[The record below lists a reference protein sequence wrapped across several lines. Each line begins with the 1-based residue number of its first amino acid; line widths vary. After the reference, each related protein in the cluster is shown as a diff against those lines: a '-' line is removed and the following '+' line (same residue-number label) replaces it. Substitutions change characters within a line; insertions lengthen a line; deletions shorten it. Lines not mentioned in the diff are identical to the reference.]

1 MTIDNIEKAE
11 DFVKN
16 LKRSDNWVSNEEL
29 LTKLNDSYK
38 IILENGREDLL
49 AYLGVHF
56 SLYYI
61 DIGDYNKAWEFT
73 EIAKK
78 HAAEYENNER
88 LLDAIS
94 LQYRI
99 QQFLGNLEKAQ
110 EIVNEQIDIAYK
122 VNNIE
127 QLASAYYNQG
137 TLFHRQRLKND
148 AIEAFEKSIK
158 LMFKSKNSFYTALF
172 SIGYAGILL
181 DFNEIIKAEKP
192 LRFGLKIAKE
202 NNYLAPMA
210 LAFSNFGLLYEQQE
224 NEDKCIKSFK
234 KCIQLY
240 QQQQNTSGEITAKI
254 MLADAYVNFNKLK
267 EAEDILKQTIEFSE
281 RNGIKYNLIGIYE
294 ALSSLLEKQGNY
306 KESLSHYKKL
316 IQVKEEFLS
325 NETDKRIRNLETTKR
340 LDILKL
346 EKESAEK
353 MSTIKHDFLAN
364 MSHEIRTPINS
375 ILGICYL
382 LQQQSLNTIQEDYVN
397 RLKRSGEN
405 LLGIIN
411 DVLDISKIESGRME
425 LVSTEFSINTLLN
438 DVYNTLEPKANEKQ
452 LQFSIFKK
460 YKNDIQ
466 VSGDS
471 VRLYQV
477 LLNFISNA
485 IKFTSIGGVKVTIS
499 IKETINSSI
508 FLIFKIQDTGIGIA
522 KNKMNTIFE
531 RYEQADAT
539 IKTKFGGTGLG
550 LSISKKI
557 VELMNGIIDIKS
569 NLNKGTTFILTIPFN
584 ISTKETN
591 LNNISN
597 KIDTRLLDNKV
608 ILIADDNEENRLVAK
623 EILLSYNNTI
633 KIMEAC
639 DGNEVI
645 SLLFKKIPDILFI
658 DLDMPNLN
666 GIETTQQIR
675 KNRKYYKIKIIGN
688 TASLS
693 TFTDEEIKEIGFDGF
708 LQKPYNTYNLLKAI
722 ID

>member
-353 MSTIKHDFLAN
+353 D
-364 MSHEIRTPINS
+364 
-375 ILGICYL
+375 
-382 LQQQSLNTIQEDYVN
+382 VN
-397 RLKRSGEN
+397 H
-405 LLGIIN
+405 
-411 DVLDISKIESGRME
+411 
-425 LVSTEFSINTLLN
+425 
-438 DVYNTLEPKANEKQ
+438 KA
-452 LQFSIFKK
+452 
-460 YKNDIQ
+460 
-466 VSGDS
+466 
-471 VRLYQV
+471 
-477 LLNFISNA
+477 
-485 IKFTSIGGVKVTIS
+485 
-499 IKETINSSI
+499 
-508 FLIFKIQDTGIGIA
+508 
-522 KNKMNTIFE
+522 
-531 RYEQADAT
+531 
-539 IKTKFGGTGLG
+539 
-550 LSISKKI
+550 
-557 VELMNGIIDIKS
+557 
-569 NLNKGTTFILTIPFN
+569 
-584 ISTKETN
+584 
-591 LNNISN
+591 
-597 KIDTRLLDNKV
+597 
-608 ILIADDNEENRLVAK
+608 
-623 EILLSYNNTI
+623 
-633 KIMEAC
+633 
-639 DGNEVI
+639 
-645 SLLFKKIPDILFI
+645 
-658 DLDMPNLN
+658 
-666 GIETTQQIR
+666 
-675 KNRKYYKIKIIGN
+675 
-688 TASLS
+688 
-693 TFTDEEIKEIGFDGF
+693 
-708 LQKPYNTYNLLKAI
+708 
-722 ID
+722 